1 MKRYTNIRRGAIDL
15 DAFFSP
21 GFIKDEKGLIITGQ
35 KWDKFNPN
43 LNPNS
48 ISITDFQ
55 MPKAPLISNGV
66 VLLYLF
72 VNGVKV
78 ESDYL
83 SLHPDIP
90 QVVIYDDRDY
100 TIVHDD
106 DVEIW
111 YVPAS
116 GSQVNQPEPNFQT
129 TLAAGAAGHF
139 QIKDNQSGA
148 LTFAPIKW
156 INNALVPDQSE
167 VYDLGTDASRWNDLY
182 LKGNS
187 IHIGSSVIS
196 SENDVLQ
203 FANSLNQ
210 TKRLAFAEEILTSE
224 DIAQELITSATLT
237 NSLTGPQG
245 PQGVQGIQGPV
256 GAQGP
261 TGLQGPQGLQG
272 ATGADGAVGPQGPQ
286 GLQGDQ
292 GVQGAQGVQGPQGPA
307 GSGVTFKGAVANDP
321 SGAGLV
327 TLTTSA
333 TFTPSQGDAVLSQVD
348 DSLFIY
354 DGASWIDGGSIQ
366 GPQGPQG
373 LQGVQGQQGIQG
385 PAGQDGAQGPAG
397 AAGAQGPQGPQ
408 GASVTTLNISNTT
421 IAATLSDNTSIAG
434 TVSMNLT
441 SLSDVDITNTA
452 HTLTDGHV
460 LTWDSTHNHWHPE
473 APGDISVGSIT
484 TGNTSVAVT
493 DTGSDGAV
501 TINTEGTDRWFF
513 NSSGHLIPA
522 ANATYDIGE
531 AENKVRHFYLSNNS
545 LLFESGS
552 LGVDGDNDLSF
563 TPSGG
568 EASKIATQA
577 YVAANAGGGGGGGST
592 PTYIYSTASR
602 SISSALG
609 ALIVFPSADTHIV
622 DPNNAI
628 GTPVAF
634 GVDHHTVNPGEYR
647 VTANFLWDVG
657 ASASTTNADN
667 LITNTTLNPYGQA
680 FQGLTL
686 NGSGTITYKSNISY
700 NTSVFGTQR
709 AAIEAIFYLKVE
721 NASTA
726 FTWANN
732 GNPTTNQPNTIEL
745 MHYDLKLEPLPAGT
759 LP

>member
-1 MKRYTNIRRGAIDL
+1 MARYTTIKKGSIDL
-15 DAFFSP
+15 ESVFSP
-21 GFIKDEKGLIITGQ
+21 GFLTDTDGKLISGY
-35 KWDKFNPN
+35 KWERFIPA

-48 ISITDFQ
+48 ISITTFQ
-55 MPKAPLISNGV
+55 MPRAPHVVDGV

-78 ESDYL
+78 ESNYLALNPDETTILNYNDVDYSIL
-83 SLHPDIP
+83 SDDI
-90 QVVIYDDRDY
+90 
-100 TIVHDD
+100 
-106 DVEIW
+106 VEIW
-111 YVPAS
+111 FVPDAAV
-116 GSQVNQPEPNFQT
+116 GVQPQAPALQP
-129 TLAAGAAGHF
+129 TLAAGLDGHL
-139 QIKDNQSGA
+139 QIKDGNTGS
-148 LTFAPIKW
+148 LTFAPVKW
-156 INNALVPDQSE
+156 ITNALVPDQNE
-167 VYDLGTDASRWNDLY
+167 AYDLGTNTSRWNDLY

-196 SENDVLQ
+196 SENDALQ

-210 TKRLAFAEEILTSE
+210 TKRLAFAEEISTPEL
-224 DIAQELITSATLT
+224 IAQELVASATLS
-237 NSLTGPQG
+237 NALVGPQG
-245 PQGVQGIQGPV
+245 PQGIQGIQGPV
-256 GAQGP
+256 GGQGP
-261 TGLQGPQGLQG
+261 AGAQGPQGLQG
-272 ATGADGAVGPQGPQ
+272 VPGSDGAVGAQGPQGPQ
-286 GLQGDQ
+286 GDQ
-292 GVQGAQGVQGPQGPA
+292 GIQGAQGVQGPQGPA

-354 DGASWIDGGSIQ
+354 DGASWVDGGSIQ

-397 AAGAQGPQGPQ
+397 ATGAQGPQGAQ
-408 GASVTTLNISNTT
+408 GASVTTLNINNTT
-421 IAATLSDNTSIAG
+421 IAATLSDNTTIAG
-434 TVSMNLT
+434 TVNMALT

-473 APGDISVGSIT
+473 APGDVSVGSIA

-501 TINTEGTDRWFF
+501 TISTEGTDRWSF

-522 ANATYDIGE
+522 SNATYDIGE
-531 AENKVRHFYLSNNS
+531 AENKVRHFYLSDNS

-552 LGVDGDNDLSF
+552 LGVDADNDLSF

-609 ALIVFPSADTHIV
+609 ALIVFPSANTHII

-657 ASASTTNADN
+657 SSTNTTNANN

-686 NGSGTITYKSNISY
+686 NGSGTITYKSRISY